1 MLRNPQISWK
11 ALAAFSRSMAQMLE
25 AGVDIRKS
33 LKTASRQSADPRLPP
48 LIEQVNR
55 SIANGATLSDA
66 LGQHPQRF
74 PPLFRDLVNVGEQTG
89 AAPEVF
95 ASLARYYESRLKQV
109 RDFRSAIAWPMFQ
122 LVAAILIIG
131 FLIFILG
138 LLPSQAGSEPL
149 DILGLGLVGTS
160 GAVAWLGGCAGVA
173 AALFVGWKLATRNLA
188 GQMFLHPLLL
198 QIPGIG
204 GCMRAFAISRFSWC
218 FALTQQAGMSIRPSL
233 DCSLRAT
240 ANGAFIMAEPLIWD
254 ELNQGESFAEALS
267 AARLFPVEYLQF
279 VETAEQ
285 TGTIPEQL
293 DRMSRHFEEDA
304 NRALQRLGAIFSQLI
319 WLLVAGMIIYF
330 IFRIVM
336 LVYIGPL
343 NAAAQEALSH

>member
-1 MLRNPQISWK
+1 MLRNPQISWN

-33 LKTASRQSADPRLPP
+33 LKTASRQSPDGRLPP
-48 LIEQVNR
+48 LIDQVSR
-55 SIANGATLSDA
+55 SIANGATLADA
-66 LGQHPQRF
+66 LNKHPDRF
-74 PPLFRDLVNVGEQTG
+74 PPLFRDLINVGEQTG
-89 AAPEVF
+89 ATPDVF
-95 ASLARYYESRLKQV
+95 AALARYYESRLKQI

-138 LLPSQAGSEPL
+138 LLPSQGGSEPIDL
-149 DILGLGLVGTS
+149 LGLGLVGTAGTIFWF
-160 GAVAWLGGCAGVA
+160 GACFGTA

-188 GQMFLHPLLL
+188 GQMFLHPLLM

-218 FALTQQAGMSIRPSL
+218 FSLTQQAGMSIRPSL
-233 DCSLRAT
+233 ECSLKAT
-240 ANGAFIMAEPLIWD
+240 ANGAFIMAEPVIWD
-254 ELNQGESFAEALS
+254 ALNQGETFADAL
-267 AARLFPVEYLQF
+267 ATPRLFPAEFLQF
-279 VETAEQ
+279 LETAEQ

-293 DRMSRHFEEDA
+293 ARMSHHFEEDA
-304 NRALQRLGAIFSQLI
+304 NRALQRLGAIFSQVI
-319 WLLVAGMIIYF
+319 WFLVAGMIIYF
-330 IFRIVM
+330 IFRIVF